1 MSFFLYLCAVFVKVV
16 FDRVLRMSGDTKK
29 APTNC
34 KCFALPLGL
43 EPRTP

>member
-1 MSFFLYLCAVFVKVV
+1 MSFFFFFFAVFVKVV
-16 FDRVLRMSGDTKK
+16 FDRVLRMTGDTKK